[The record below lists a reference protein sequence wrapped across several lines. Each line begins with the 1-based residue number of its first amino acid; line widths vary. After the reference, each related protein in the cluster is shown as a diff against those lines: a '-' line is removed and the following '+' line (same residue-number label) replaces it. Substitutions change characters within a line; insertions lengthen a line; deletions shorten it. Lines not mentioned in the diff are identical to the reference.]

1 MTICIIGTG
10 YVGLV
15 TGTCLADLGNT
26 VICVDKDPLKLALL
40 KSGKSPIHEPGLDDL
55 LEKNIAAGRLTFSDH
70 FAQSVTESSLIFIA
84 VGTPQS
90 KTGQA
95 DISNVIDVAQSIA
108 DTLLDLPKETLGY
121 RVIINK
127 STVPIGMGKMVEN
140 ILLKKGVTKDCFG
153 VVSNPEF
160 LREGSAIADF
170 LKPDR
175 IVLGSADAQAL
186 EVVSGLYE
194 PLYRIEVPIIKTDL
208 ETAELIKYA
217 SNAFLATKISFINEM
232 SRLCDLVGADV
243 HQVAKGMGTDH
254 RIGKHFLHPGPGYGG
269 SCFPKD
275 TQALIHISKEVGY
288 DLKIV
293 QAVETVNEAQKRVI
307 VDKVTQVFGQNLQG
321 KTFGLLGL
329 TFKPNTDDMREAP
342 SLVIIEAL
350 LAKGARIQAYDPVGM
365 DACKRIIGDNIYYAR
380 GVFEALDQADAMI
393 LLTEWNDFLE
403 IDFEK
408 VKLTLKTPII
418 FDARNIYDPGKM
430 KKLGFQYTGI
440 GRS

>member
-70 FAQSVTESSLIFIA
+70 FAQSVTGSSLIFIA

-108 DTLLDLPKETLGY
+108 DILLDLPKETLGY

-307 VDKVTQVFGQNLQG
+307 VDKVTQIFGQNLQG

-365 DACKRIIGDNIYYAR
+365 DACKRIIGDKIHYAR

-408 VKLTLKTPII
+408 VKLTLKTPMI